1 MTNARAAIRLL
12 EQGGVEHRDVSEA
25 LTDIAADAERASA
38 IIGRLRAL
46 SRKEHI
52 PRAGLNLNELIDEVV
67 KMLGHDFV
75 RKGISIHRAPDPA
88 LPAVCGDPIQLQQ
101 VVLNLLVNASEA
113 IATTAE
119 GRHEVAIATSHRD
132 PGIVEIAIRDN
143 GIGAKETELKQM
155 FERFV
160 SSKPGGLGMGLAVSR
175 SIVKAHNGRIW
186 AAANPDR
193 GLTLYVELPCE
204 NGQARGPEPHEH

>member
-1 MTNARAAIRLL
+1 VAHEINQPLAAIVTNARAAIRLL

-113 IATTAE
+113 IRSE
-119 GRHEVAIATSHRD
+119 EHTS
-132 PGIVEIAIRDN
+132 
-143 GIGAKETELKQM
+143 ELQ
-155 FERFV
+155 
-160 SSKPGGLGMGLAVSR
+160 S
-175 SIVKAHNGRIW
+175 
-186 AAANPDR
+186 PDHLVCR
-193 GLTLYVELPCE
+193 
-204 NGQARGPEPHEH
+204 

>member
-1 MTNARAAIRLL
+1 ILFPRTASPIPLPSPLSLHDALPILGASLAHEINQPLAAIVTNARAAIRLL

-75 RKGISIHRAPDPA
+75 RKGISI
-88 LPAVCGDPIQLQQ
+88 
-101 VVLNLLVNASEA
+101 
-113 IATTAE
+113 
-119 GRHEVAIATSHRD
+119 
-132 PGIVEIAIRDN
+132 
-143 GIGAKETELKQM
+143 
-155 FERFV
+155 
-160 SSKPGGLGMGLAVSR
+160 
-175 SIVKAHNGRIW
+175 
-186 AAANPDR
+186 
-193 GLTLYVELPCE
+193 
-204 NGQARGPEPHEH
+204 